1 MEEKNEININQISDM
16 SKIVK
21 TIINIGK
28 DLENEI
34 KNDSLI
40 KEEKL
45 YYYFFE
51 KNIYNEKGTKLK
63 EKEKFIMFIDMI
75 KQYLE
80 ERNDF
85 IFLYFKKVNIN
96 LPKIILNG
104 YLTTEIK
111 DQEHKNNLLL
121 LIKEIINLFFS
132 KKLFFFVYNKLS
144 KIFRKY
150 NLEENKEILLDKF
163 IKIFDIWNLLFDIIS
178 KT

>member
-51 KNIYNEKGTKLK
+51 KNIYNEK
-63 EKEKFIMFIDMI
+63 
-75 KQYLE
+75 
-80 ERNDF
+80 
-85 IFLYFKKVNIN
+85 
-96 LPKIILNG
+96 
-104 YLTTEIK
+104 
-111 DQEHKNNLLL
+111 
-121 LIKEIINLFFS
+121 
-132 KKLFFFVYNKLS
+132 
-144 KIFRKY
+144 
-150 NLEENKEILLDKF
+150 
-163 IKIFDIWNLLFDIIS
+163 
-178 KT
+178 